1 MSNRSIKRLGVAG
14 VIASI
19 VGVTVP
25 VLLSSPSSIL
35 AQSSPRNSAVT
46 TGDQSPAVGSNNGNV
61 YNNYY
66 NTGVKEKP
74 ADPRSHLLIGRWKGV
89 QKYVMVDG
97 QLIFTG
103 YTRLDESGSYSNS
116 GELSVQS
123 TRNGPPVAVIFNVQ
137 AAGTWT
143 LDGNKYAVTVADVKT
158 QYKVLKE
165 EGQPDFDLSNPLII
179 I

>member
-1 MSNRSIKRLGVAG
+1 
-14 VIASI
+14 
-19 VGVTVP
+19 
-25 VLLSSPSSIL
+25 
-35 AQSSPRNSAVT
+35 
-46 TGDQSPAVGSNNGNV
+46 
-61 YNNYY
+61 
-66 NTGVKEKP
+66 
-74 ADPRSHLLIGRWKGV
+74 
-89 QKYVMVDG
+89 MVDG